1 MPQTRGEQAPG
12 DITTE
17 PKEVSNMHPIVEQ
30 VILFINTHL
39 GNLIHLGSSG
49 SSNLSY
55 TLGMF

>member
-1 MPQTRGEQAPG
+1 
-12 DITTE
+12 
-17 PKEVSNMHPIVEQ
+17 MHPIVEQ